1 MTEVRERL
9 YEPGWVLPSVA
20 LAPPRAHHNVLLLEF
35 VPRLES
41 PSKDPSS
48 SQPSTVTSLERYP
61 RLGGARRGSSAPRT
75 GRSAR
80 KSPELGC

>member
-1 MTEVRERL
+1 MLMGDTCKTTLLKERE
-9 YEPGWVLPSVA
+9 SDVA
-20 LAPPRAHHNVLLLEF
+20 SDALFFRAERILLEF

-61 RLGGARRGSSAPRT
+61 A
-75 GRSAR
+75 
-80 KSPELGC
+80 